1 MKVGVWKLQRAIRNH
16 GIYYMSCPIHS
27 YTHVYI
33 YIYIVIYGYIY
44 NTVDKT
50 CEQQCITC
58 WVFWLSWPG
67 CDDSSSQT
75 NSSFMVTSASG
86 NLSALEQLPNK
97 DGLHNYWIALKG
109 GWKRQN
115 NMIAI
120 LLYII
125 IRSSKWWLLDGI
137 WPIKFWIQ
145 EGLVLAKELFL
156 PLVDGVALLQ
166 SGPCAWSRPAQEW

>member
-1 MKVGVWKLQRAIRNH
+1 VNNNASRVGFSDYLGLVVTTPQPK
-16 GIYYMSCPIHS
+16 
-27 YTHVYI
+27 
-33 YIYIVIYGYIY
+33 
-44 NTVDKT
+44 K
-50 CEQQCITC
+50 
-58 WVFWLSWPG
+58 
-67 CDDSSSQT
+67 

-125 IRSSKWWLLDGI
+125 VRSSKWWLLDGI
-137 WPIKFWIQ
+137 
-145 EGLVLAKELFL
+145 
-156 PLVDGVALLQ
+156 
-166 SGPCAWSRPAQEW
+166 